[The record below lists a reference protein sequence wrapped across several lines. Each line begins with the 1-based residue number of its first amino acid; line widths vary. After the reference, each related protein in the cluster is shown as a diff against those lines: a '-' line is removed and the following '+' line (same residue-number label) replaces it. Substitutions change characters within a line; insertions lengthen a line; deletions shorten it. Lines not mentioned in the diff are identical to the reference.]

1 MPVIHIRGTQSR
13 ASLATRRSLAH
24 VAEAAA
30 EPAGTSVSDV
40 WCTFQPLA
48 ATTIGDRAPLEAE
61 AILYVDVV
69 MNDRGRDVTK
79 AVLEATAR
87 AAAQSFH
94 TKLDNVWARYT
105 PIEPGTVFAGGEMV

>member
-24 VAEAAA
+24 IADAVAEAA
-30 EPAGTSVSDV
+30 GTAVSDV

-48 ATTIGDRAPLEAE
+48 ATTIGDRAPLETE
-61 AILYVDVV
+61 AILYVDVL
-69 MNDRGRDVTK
+69 MGDRGQDVTE

-87 AAAQSFH
+87 AAAHSFH
-94 TKLDNVWARYT
+94 TKLENVWARCT
-105 PIEPGTVFAGGEMV
+105 PVAPGTVFAGGGML